1 MSNQGIRGEGG
12 LITQQQYPR
21 QYDVPLAVE
30 DKKPTW
36 MQVRNLN
43 GKPVHIKKGEVVA
56 LFHPRQGY
64 DITEAPGLDPTR
76 EDILREKQQ
85 MLKQREEASSRK
97 KEMEKIWE
105 KELVEGYVRL
115 VHTQDKQPIEEDKQK
130 DNKKCECCKLETCPE
145 YVGDELAKREQDE
158 KAVTDLGVDLTIPR
172 RWRTKCEVD
181 KLIQWALKWTSVINK
196 HGLLSPERC
205 LFERP

>member
-1 MSNQGIRGEGG
+1 MSLKLMKFSPMVNLIKYFRKLLIFSQKKICLAMERGALSNQGIRGEGG

-85 MLKQREEASSRK
+85 LLKQREEASSRK

-105 KELVEGYVRL
+105 KE
-115 VHTQDKQPIEEDKQK
+115 
-130 DNKKCECCKLETCPE
+130 
-145 YVGDELAKREQDE
+145 
-158 KAVTDLGVDLTIPR
+158 
-172 RWRTKCEVD
+172 
-181 KLIQWALKWTSVINK
+181 
-196 HGLLSPERC
+196 
-205 LFERP
+205 